1 MKVITPAMD
10 EAMREAGFT
19 RRRTRWR
26 RETPDLP
33 VVVYQE
39 RPDTGGPHYGFT
51 ILYGYPYRDPE
62 EWGCFQLSQREVC
75 RGSDHY
81 YDVTRPGELDQLER
95 DFLDFTVAVAARYST
110 GLELARALQHGEI
123 PSSQPER
130 KGVGLVRDLLD
141 IAQAHGLDGVRQE
154 VFAMARQL
162 DSSRRVMTTSAS
174 WPSSGPSWRACWV
187 PRMSG
192 CGGVAVD
199 GGPAREVAG

>member
-1 MKVITPAMD
+1 VRPASPG
-10 EAMREAGFT
+10 AG
-19 RRRTRWR
+19 RAGGGRLRIS
-26 RETPDLP
+26 P

-162 DSSRRVMTTSAS
+162 DSSRESHDDVRELAEFRPELAS
-174 WPSSGPSWRACWV
+174 VLGPEDVGLRRRRRRWRSGT
-187 PRMSG
+187 
-192 CGGVAVD
+192 
-199 GGPAREVAG
+199 